1 MTDSAEPFNLMRQR
15 GIIHVIVMGVHINM
29 CVRGRPFAIR
39 QRVAQG
45 QNVLLMRD
53 LTDSR

>member
-1 MTDSAEPFNLMRQR
+1 MRQR

-29 CVRGRPFAIR
+29 RVRGRPFAIR
-39 QRVAQG
+39 QKVAQG